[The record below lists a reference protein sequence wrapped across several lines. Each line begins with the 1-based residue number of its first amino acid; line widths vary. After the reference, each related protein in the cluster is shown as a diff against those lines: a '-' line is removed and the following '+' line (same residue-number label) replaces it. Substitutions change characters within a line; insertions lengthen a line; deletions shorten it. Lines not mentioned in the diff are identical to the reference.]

1 MQKIYTTYGRGG
13 RKKFQLCC
21 GVYTYQCS
29 VVWSSVCHLCKGFP
43 VMFTL
48 STTSNNENGEVTYV
62 GMRLRRA
69 YIFSLL
75 TFIME
80 CKGFGGRCIH
90 RNIPGWWLWHV
101 ILWSACLWTIVIM
114 ISFLHLCQQLELNDN
129 GRQGPCCKGDRST

>member
-1 MQKIYTTYGRGG
+1 MIKSVMFSHRMQKICTTTSHGSRD
-13 RKKFQLCC
+13 KFQLCS
-21 GVYTYQCS
+21 GGWTRYIIPVS
-29 VVWSSVCHLCKGFP
+29 VVWSSVCHLCKGFT

-90 RNIPGWWLWHV
+90 RNIPGWWLRHV
-101 ILWSACLWTIVIM
+101 ILWSVCLWAIVIT
-114 ISFLHLCQQLELNDN
+114 ISFLHLCQ
-129 GRQGPCCKGDRST
+129 